1 MFGSQ
6 EVFVLVSLARW
17 SLACH
22 SFFGAGTHASSI
34 TGIQCWPQAEKGDRE
49 ADLEKVA
56 FRIMI
61 LKKLLRTSHK
71 SVTDIFFLF

>member
-6 EVFVLVSLARW
+6 EVFVLVSFGTVV
-17 SLACH
+17 SH
-22 SFFGAGTHASSI
+22 VSFLFWGGHPSSI